1 MALKMK
7 AKPFGPVYV
16 IFDGSD
22 TFQYAYKDV
31 ANATPHPP
39 VNSPVDTMLA
49 SLGSCIVKSVQWAA
63 DQQKVAPQPFQVK
76 VEGLKSLDLPGRVET
91 ATITVEGA
99 IVEDAQLAEKI
110 VKQAKSVCTVSNSL
124 TTTVEIVIDAG

>member
-7 AKPFGPVYV
+7 PKPFGPVFV

-22 TFQYAYKDV
+22 AFQYAYKDV
-31 ANATPHPP
+31 TNATPYPP

-63 DQQKVAPQPFQVK
+63 DQQKVVPQPFQVK
-76 VEGLKSLDLPGRVET
+76 VEGLKSIDLPGRVET
-91 ATITVEGA
+91 ATITVQGE
-99 IVEDAQLAEKI
+99 IVDDAQLAEKI

-124 TTTVEIVIDAG
+124 TTTVKIVLDAG